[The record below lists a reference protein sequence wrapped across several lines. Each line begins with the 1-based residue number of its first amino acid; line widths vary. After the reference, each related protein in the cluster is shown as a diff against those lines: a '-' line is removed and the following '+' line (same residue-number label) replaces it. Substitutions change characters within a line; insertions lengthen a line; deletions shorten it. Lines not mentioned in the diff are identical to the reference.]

1 MTIHDAR
8 PRGVLHQRLAGR
20 LEHLRHPPAAALA
33 PFVEHYWRVRWDL
46 TGHPAQTQETL
57 PHPNVQMVIERGQS
71 RIYGVHGGRFVRV
84 LEGYGTVFG
93 VKFRVGGFHP
103 FLRRPVVTLA
113 DASLPI
119 TAALPGAGALEHDVL
134 AEDAMPA
141 MAAVADRHLLA
152 HLPPPDPQV
161 VRVGELV
168 AQVAADPALYSVQA
182 LAAQAGVTVRTLQ
195 RLFGQYVGVAPKWVI
210 NRYRLHEAIERL
222 QSGRTVAWAEL
233 ALALGYFDQAH
244 FIRDFTHLV
253 GSPPGEYARRE
264 GPR

>member
-1 MTIHDAR
+1 MHEGK
-8 PRGVLHQRLAGR
+8 PRGVLHQRLAGV
-20 LEHLRHPPAAALA
+20 LEHQRHAPTQALA

-46 TGHPAQTQETL
+46 HGHPPQTQETL
-57 PHPNVQMVIERGQS
+57 PHPNVQLVLEAGQS
-71 RIYGVHGGRFVRV
+71 RIYGVHSGRFVRV
-84 LEGYGTVFG
+84 LEGRGTVFG
-93 VKFRVGGFHP
+93 VKFRVGGFLP
-103 FLRRPVVTLA
+103 FLRRPVATLA
-113 DASLPI
+113 DSSLVI
-119 TAALPGAGALEHDVL
+119 TAVLPGAAALEKEVL
-134 AEDAMPA
+134 AADSMDA
-141 MAAVADRHLLA
+141 MAAIADRHLLA

-161 VRVGELV
+161 ARVGALV
-168 AQVAADPALYSVQA
+168 ARVAADPALCSVQT
-182 LAAQAGVTVRTLQ
+182 LAAEAGITARTLQ

-222 QSGRTVAWAEL
+222 QAGRTVAWAEL

>member
-8 PRGVLHQRLAGR
+8 PRGVLHQRLEGS
-20 LEHLRHPPAAALA
+20 LEHLRHAPASALA

-57 PHPNVQMVIERGQS
+57 PHPNVQLVVEHGQS

-84 LEGYGTVFG
+84 LEGRGTVFG

-113 DASLPI
+113 DTSLAI
-119 TAALPGAGALEHDVL
+119 TDVLPDAGALEHEVL
-134 AEDAMPA
+134 AEQAMPA

-161 VRVGELV
+161 ARVGELV
-168 AQVAADPALYSVQA
+168 ARVAADPALYSVQA
-182 LAAQAGVTVRTLQ
+182 LAAQAGVTVRALQ

-222 QSGRTVAWAEL
+222 QAGRTVAWAEL
-233 ALALGYFDQAH
+233 ALSLGYFDQAH

-253 GSPPGEYARRE
+253 GHPPAAYARRE